1 MSDAKETDE
10 KAPKKKG
17 KLGKIIVMV
26 VGVLV
31 LLGGGVGAG
40 LYAANSGLIGGGGH
54 AKEDNGEAEAEAKHP
69 GPKLVPKSEQK
80 RTGAEGAEGG
90 EGGHGGGEGGGE
102 GGHGEGGGEAHENKG
117 MPTPV
122 GDGGERYA
130 SNYYE
135 LPKDFTSN
143 MRDSVHIIQVGLAIS
158 TPYDDTVINNLKTND
173 LAVRSAILMTLG
185 DANEE
190 MVFSSEGKRQLQ
202 RKLVDSINEEAVRP
216 GFHGDPF
223 INAAAQFSDPADPV
237 RVAVTAHRD
246 WYADRIEELFRA
258 IGHPRPGDAA
268 DDLILARD
276 GALAGGYVGDPIAAG
291 AALHRALD
299 RILAES

>member
-1 MSDAKETDE
+1 MSDEKDE

-17 KLGKIIVMV
+17 KLVKILAMV

-54 AKEDNGEAEAEAKHP
+54 DKGHEAEAEHA

-80 RTGAEGAEGG
+80 RAGEGGEGEG
-90 EGGHGGGEGGGE
+90 EGGHGGGGEG
-102 GGHGEGGGEAHENKG
+102 GGHGEEGGEAKKNVG
-117 MPTPV
+117 MPTPI

-143 MRDSVHIIQVGLAIS
+143 LRDSVHVIQVGLAVS

-202 RKLVDSINEEAVRP
+202 RKLVDSINEILRQKE
-216 GFHGDPF
+216 GFGG
-223 INAAAQFSDPADPV
+223 
-237 RVAVTAHRD
+237 VANVYFTN
-246 WYADRIEELFRA
+246 F
-258 IGHPRPGDAA
+258 
-268 DDLILARD
+268 
-276 GALAGGYVGDPIAAG
+276 VVQ
-291 AALHRALD
+291 
-299 RILAES
+299 

>member
-1 MSDAKETDE
+1 
-10 KAPKKKG
+10 
-17 KLGKIIVMV
+17 
-26 VGVLV
+26 
-31 LLGGGVGAG
+31 
-40 LYAANSGLIGGGGH
+40 
-54 AKEDNGEAEAEAKHP
+54 
-69 GPKLVPKSEQK
+69 
-80 RTGAEGAEGG
+80 
-90 EGGHGGGEGGGE
+90 
-102 GGHGEGGGEAHENKG
+102 

-202 RKLVDSINEEAVRP
+202 RKLVDSINEILRQKE
-216 GFHGDPF
+216 GFGG
-223 INAAAQFSDPADPV
+223 
-237 RVAVTAHRD
+237 VANVYFTN
-246 WYADRIEELFRA
+246 F
-258 IGHPRPGDAA
+258 
-268 DDLILARD
+268 
-276 GALAGGYVGDPIAAG
+276 VVQ
-291 AALHRALD
+291 
-299 RILAES
+299 

>member
-1 MSDAKETDE
+1 MSDEKDE

-17 KLGKIIVMV
+17 KLVKILAMV

-54 AKEDNGEAEAEAKHP
+54 DTGHEAEAEHA

-80 RTGAEGAEGG
+80 RAGEGGEGEG
-90 EGGHGGGEGGGE
+90 EGGHGGGGEG
-102 GGHGEGGGEAHENKG
+102 GGHGEEGGEAKKNVG
-117 MPTPV
+117 MPTPI

-143 MRDSVHIIQVGLAIS
+143 LRDSVHVIQVGLAVS

-173 LAVRSAILMTLG
+173 LAVRSSILMTLG

-190 MVFSSEGKRQLQ
+190 QVFSSEGKRDLQ
-202 RKLVDSINEEAVRP
+202 RKLVNAINEILRQKE
-216 GFHGDPF
+216 GF
-223 INAAAQFSDPADPV
+223 
-237 RVAVTAHRD
+237 
-246 WYADRIEELFRA
+246 
-258 IGHPRPGDAA
+258 
-268 DDLILARD
+268 
-276 GALAGGYVGDPIAAG
+276 GGIANVYFTNFVVQ
-291 AALHRALD
+291 
-299 RILAES
+299 

>member
-1 MSDAKETDE
+1 MSDTKETNE

-54 AKEDNGEAEAEAKHP
+54 AKGDNGEAEAEAKHP

-80 RTGAEGAEGG
+80 RAGAEGEGGEGG

-102 GGHGEGGGEAHENKG
+102 AKENKG

-202 RKLVDSINEEAVRP
+202 RKLVDSINEILRQKE
-216 GFHGDPF
+216 GFGG
-223 INAAAQFSDPADPV
+223 
-237 RVAVTAHRD
+237 VANVYFTN
-246 WYADRIEELFRA
+246 F
-258 IGHPRPGDAA
+258 
-268 DDLILARD
+268 
-276 GALAGGYVGDPIAAG
+276 VVQ
-291 AALHRALD
+291 
-299 RILAES
+299 

>member
-1 MSDAKETDE
+1 MSDEKDE

-17 KLGKIIVMV
+17 KLGKILVMV

-40 LYAANSGLIGGGGH
+40 LYAASSGLIGGGH
-54 AKEDNGEAEAEAKHP
+54 DAEAAADASHP

-80 RTGAEGAEGG
+80 RA
-90 EGGHGGGEGGGE
+90 GEGGGE
-102 GGHGEGGGEAHENKG
+102 GEHGGGGEGGEHGAEGGEAKEHVG

-135 LPKDFTSN
+135 MPKDFTSN
-143 MRDSVHIIQVGLAIS
+143 LRDSVHVIQVGLAIS
-158 TPYDDTVINNLKTND
+158 TPYDDTVISNLKTND

-190 MVFSSEGKRQLQ
+190 QVFSSEGKRDLQ
-202 RKLVDSINEEAVRP
+202 RKLVNSINEILRQKE
-216 GFHGDPF
+216 GF
-223 INAAAQFSDPADPV
+223 
-237 RVAVTAHRD
+237 
-246 WYADRIEELFRA
+246 
-258 IGHPRPGDAA
+258 
-268 DDLILARD
+268 
-276 GALAGGYVGDPIAAG
+276 GGIANVYFTNFVVQ
-291 AALHRALD
+291 
-299 RILAES
+299 

>member
-1 MSDAKETDE
+1 MSDAKVTAETGD
-10 KAPKKKG
+10 APKKKKG

-40 LYAANSGLIGGGGH
+40 LYAASSGLIGGHGGSSEKDKA
-54 AKEDNGEAEAEAKHP
+54 AKEEAEADASHP

-80 RTGAEGAEGG
+80 RAGSGGEGGEGG
-90 EGGHGGGEGGGE
+90 EGGHGGGEGG
-102 GGHGEGGGEAHENKG
+102 EGGGHENVG
-117 MPTPV
+117 MKTPI

-130 SNYYE
+130 SNYYQ

-143 MRDSVHIIQVGLAIS
+143 MRDSVHIIQVGLAVS

-185 DANEE
+185 DANED

-202 RKLVDSINEEAVRP
+202 RKLVDSINEILRQKE
-216 GFHGDPF
+216 GFGG
-223 INAAAQFSDPADPV
+223 
-237 RVAVTAHRD
+237 VANVYFTN
-246 WYADRIEELFRA
+246 F
-258 IGHPRPGDAA
+258 
-268 DDLILARD
+268 
-276 GALAGGYVGDPIAAG
+276 VVQ
-291 AALHRALD
+291 
-299 RILAES
+299 

>member
-1 MSDAKETDE
+1 MSDTKETDE

-17 KLGKIIVMV
+17 KMGKIIVMV
-26 VGVLV
+26 VAVLV

-40 LYAANSGLIGGGGH
+40 LYAANSGLIGGGH
-54 AKEDNGEAEAEAKHP
+54 KKEDNGEAEAEAKHP

-80 RTGAEGAEGG
+80 RAGAAGEGEG

-102 GGHGEGGGEAHENKG
+102 GGHGEGGEAKENKG

-185 DANEE
+185 DSNEE

-202 RKLVDSINEEAVRP
+202 RKLVDAINEILRQKE
-216 GFHGDPF
+216 GFGG
-223 INAAAQFSDPADPV
+223 
-237 RVAVTAHRD
+237 VANVYFTN
-246 WYADRIEELFRA
+246 F
-258 IGHPRPGDAA
+258 
-268 DDLILARD
+268 
-276 GALAGGYVGDPIAAG
+276 VVQ
-291 AALHRALD
+291 
-299 RILAES
+299 

>member
-1 MSDAKETDE
+1 MSDEKDE
-10 KAPKKKG
+10 KTPKKKG
-17 KLGKIIVMV
+17 KLVKILAMV

-54 AKEDNGEAEAEAKHP
+54 GTGHEAEAEHP

-80 RTGAEGAEGG
+80 RAGQGGEG
-90 EGGHGGGEGGGE
+90 EGGHGGGGEGEG
-102 GGHGEGGGEAHENKG
+102 GGHGEEGGEAKKNVG
-117 MPTPV
+117 MPTPI

-143 MRDSVHIIQVGLAIS
+143 LRDSVHVIQVGLAIS

-173 LAVRSAILMTLG
+173 LAVRSSILMTLG

-190 MVFSSEGKRQLQ
+190 QVFSSEGKRDLQ
-202 RKLVDSINEEAVRP
+202 RKLVNAINEILRQKE
-216 GFHGDPF
+216 GFGG
-223 INAAAQFSDPADPV
+223 
-237 RVAVTAHRD
+237 VANVYFTN
-246 WYADRIEELFRA
+246 F
-258 IGHPRPGDAA
+258 
-268 DDLILARD
+268 
-276 GALAGGYVGDPIAAG
+276 VVQ
-291 AALHRALD
+291 
-299 RILAES
+299 